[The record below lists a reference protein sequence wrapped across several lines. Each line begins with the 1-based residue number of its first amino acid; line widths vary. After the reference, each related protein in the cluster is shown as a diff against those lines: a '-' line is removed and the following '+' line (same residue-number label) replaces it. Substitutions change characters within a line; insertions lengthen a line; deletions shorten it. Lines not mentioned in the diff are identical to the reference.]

1 MDSLLDDSKIL
12 EVNLKELAESKIV
25 IDADICSG
33 KARIKG
39 TRVTV
44 ADILLSLAEGLDDT
58 EIIRNFRSIQRQDIR
73 AAIAYAYCL
82 ADGVRMTI
90 ESSFGESREINYDS
104 DSYLQKEDLE
114 KKAFDMA
121 LMQQAKIQEELTKQK
136 LEELKS
142 KKESEAKPKQIAPE
156 ARPYDLLID
165 ISKEASTQI
174 FFTKDAHEQKLDM
187 KKSNY
192 IFKLREDTKKW
203 LVYSIKDG
211 VEIDKSMKR
220 SLLVKYT
227 LNGEIVEAIFEGY
240 LTTDRKH
247 KIFIEKDPN
256 HSKAS
261 GRVL

>member
-1 MDSLLDDSKIL
+1 M
-12 EVNLKELAESKIV
+12 VNLKELAESKIV
-25 IDADICSG
+25 IDSDICSG
-33 KARIKG
+33 KPRIKG

-44 ADILLSLAEGLDDT
+44 SDILLSLAEGLDDT
-58 EIIRNFRSIQRQDIR
+58 EIIRNFRSIQKQDIR

-82 ADGVRMTI
+82 TDSVKMTI
-90 ESSFGESREINYDS
+90 ESSFGESRLINHDLDFS
-104 DSYLQKEDLE
+104 SEKDDLE

-136 LEELKS
+136 LEELKA
-142 KKESEAKPKQIAPE
+142 KKSNEAEPKQIAPE
-156 ARPYDLLID
+156 HRPYDLLID
-165 ISKEASTQI
+165 ISKEKSTQI

-192 IFKLREDTKKW
+192 IFKLRDDDKKW
-203 LVYSIKDG
+203 LTYSIKDG
-211 VEIDKSMKR
+211 VEIDKAMKR
-220 SLLVKYT
+220 NLLVKYL

-247 KIFIEKDPN
+247 KIFIEKDTKG
-256 HSKAS
+256 KAN